1 MKDRELRELAHIIA
15 TAEQDRIFEHNAH
28 LRQKIWGLALTL
40 VSLGLWIYLT
50 NYNVVQIWWGVE
62 LVPLALAGVWLML
75 TDRNLPWE
83 WMWEE
88 DE

>member
-1 MKDRELRELAHIIA
+1 MNREKQDAIFERNAHI
-15 TAEQDRIFEHNAH
+15 
-28 LRQKIWGLALTL
+28 RQKIWGLALTL

-50 NYNVVQIWWGVE
+50 NYDVVQIWWGVE
-62 LVPLALAGVWLML
+62 LVPLSLAGVWLML

-88 DE
+88 E